1 MDAARWQRLQDLFFA
16 LREAP
21 PEERERTLR
30 SLAADDPGVAAEL
43 RSLLEVDG
51 AAGLLDG
58 QSLSLSDLLDEPLP
72 ERIGPYVVAGEIGR
86 GGMGVVCRAYDPRL
100 RRDVALKLLP
110 HALVHDRSARERF
123 MTEARAA
130 SALDHPHICTVY
142 DIGELD
148 DGRLYLAMALYAR
161 GTLADRL
168 ATGRLD
174 PREAARVA
182 LQVASALAAAHRADI
197 VHRDVKPR
205 NIAFGDDGEARLL
218 DFGIAVLGSATER
231 ATDSTAGTP
240 AYMAPEQ
247 VRGEPVDRRVD
258 VWSLGVVLYEML
270 TGRRPFAGGDR
281 TALLDAIVRADPPEV
296 RSLAPNVPRK
306 LAEVVRRALAK
317 NPDDRYDGAADV
329 LRALASAL
337 PSLASGSAAAHPLTS
352 ARTLVV
358 SGRTLAVAGAVA
370 TLAALSA
377 IGVVRMRAA
386 DGDAAQGGV
395 DGLDASAV
403 VLLPFRVSGDSAL
416 SYLREGMVDLLAARL
431 TGEGGLRAV
440 DTRTVHNG
448 WRRTYGE
455 RSADLP
461 ADTAAR
467 FARGLGAG
475 RVLLGDVIGTADGL
489 VVNASVLDAGA
500 RTVGRGSAHGS
511 HEQLPDLVDR
521 LVGQLLSTSAGED
534 PQRLAALTSTS
545 LPALRAYLE
554 GQAAYRRGR
563 YEDALLRFNHALEYD
578 STFALAGLGLAF
590 AGGWTSGAESLRA
603 RGFDVAWR
611 HRQRLSERDRALLVA
626 NVGPEYPRPSS
637 VRQLLDA
644 TERALTTSP
653 DRVELWY
660 ELGDRYFH
668 FGKVIG
674 SERWREQA
682 ESALRRALELE
693 PEFGPALHHLVA
705 LHALRNE
712 PDALRRMVAAY
723 LSVDSLGATA
733 DYIRWRAAHALSEP
747 ALANGVLID
756 SMDVE
761 VLGWVAMQTVDE
773 GVALEDGLAA
783 ARALAERPGTNP
795 QRFERLLG
803 LHNFAVNAG
812 LATLTARAAE
822 ELRGVQPDP
831 AFVDRLNVLVALYGD
846 GDTAVARASADALA
860 RRVDSPIAAC
870 VLELWRIE
878 HDGAPDSSG
887 ASPHSATAAPAG
899 VPSPVSA
906 FGAGI
911 DEAGSVQ
918 RTLCDA
924 VLAATREVRESGS
937 AGARAQALDS
947 ILRDGPISG
956 PMGDGHT
963 EYAHVALV
971 RLLEGTGDRTGAL
984 AAASRRLYFIGW
996 NHYAATS
1003 LREEARL
1010 AEGAGDAERALRAWR
1025 HYLALR
1031 GGAEPPLGAFTEGAR
1046 AGLARLGAEAARPE
1060 RP

>member
-1 MDAARWQRLQDLFFA
+1 MDAARWQRLQDRFLA
-16 LREAP
+16 LREDP
-21 PEERERTLR
+21 PEERERALR
-30 SLAADDPGVAAEL
+30 SLAEEDPEMAAEL
-43 RSLLEVDG
+43 RSLLEVDD
-51 AAGLLDG
+51 APGLLDAPSP
-58 QSLSLSDLLDEPLP
+58 SLSELLDEPLP

-110 HALVHDRSARERF
+110 RALVHDRSARERF

-142 DIGELD
+142 DIGELE
-148 DGRLYLAMALYAR
+148 DGRLYLAMALYGR

-174 PREAARVA
+174 AREAARVA
-182 LQVASALAAAHRADI
+182 LQVASALAAAHRAGI

-205 NIAFGDDGEARLL
+205 NIAFGEDGEARLL
-218 DFGIAVLGSATER
+218 DFGIAVLGSAAEGT
-231 ATDSTAGTP
+231 ADSTAGTP

-270 TGRRPFAGGDR
+270 TGRRPFAGEDR
-281 TALLDAIVRADPPEV
+281 AALLDAIVRGEPPDV
-296 RSLAPNVPRK
+296 RSLAPHVPRR

-317 NPDDRYDGAADV
+317 DPADRYDGAAEV
-329 LRALASAL
+329 QRALESAL
-337 PSLASGSAAAHPLTS
+337 PSRASGRAAVRANAS
-352 ARTLVV
+352 GRTLVV
-358 SGRTLAVAGAVA
+358 AGS
-370 TLAALSA
+370 LAALTALS
-377 IGVVRMRAA
+377 GVGVLLMRSA
-386 DGDAAQGGV
+386 DGDARGSGA
-395 DGLDASAV
+395 DDLDASALV
-403 VLLPFRVSGDSAL
+403 VLPFRVTGDSAL

-440 DTRTVHNG
+440 DTRTVHNA
-448 WRRTYGE
+448 WRRSYGE

-461 ADTAAR
+461 ADSAVR

-475 RVLLGDVIGTADGL
+475 SVLLGDVIGGAGGL
-489 VVNASVLDAGA
+489 VVNASVLDADA
-500 RTVGRGSAHGS
+500 RTVGRASAQGSHGS
-511 HEQLPDLVDR
+511 LPDLVDR
-521 LVGQLLSTSAGED
+521 LVGQLLSTSARED

-563 YEDALLRFNHALEYD
+563 YEEALLRFNHALEYD

-611 HRQRLSERDRALLVA
+611 HRERLSERDRALLVA

-637 VRQLLDA
+637 VRQLIDA
-644 TERALTTSP
+644 TERALAMSP

-674 SERWREQA
+674 SERWDAQA

-712 PDALRRMVAAY
+712 PDELRRVVAAY
-723 LSVDSLGATA
+723 LSVDSGGATA
-733 DYIRWRAAHALSEP
+733 DYVRWRAARALNEP
-747 ALANGVLID
+747 ALADGVLID

-761 VLGWVAMQTVDE
+761 VLGWIAMQTVDE
-773 GVALEDGLAA
+773 GVAPGDGLDA
-783 ARALAERPGTNP
+783 ARVLAERPGTNP

-803 LHNFAVNAG
+803 LHSFAVNAG
-812 LATLTARAAE
+812 SAALAARAAE
-822 ELRGVQPDP
+822 ELRAVQPEP
-831 AFVDRLNVLVALYGD
+831 AFVDRLNVLAALYGD
-846 GDTAVARASADALA
+846 GDTAVARASAGALA
-860 RRVDSPIAAC
+860 RLGDSPITAC
-870 VLELWRIE
+870 VLELWRLE
-878 HDGAPDSSG
+878 QDGAAGSSG
-887 ASPHSATAAPAG
+887 TPPRGASAAPADAS
-899 VPSPVSA
+899 SPASA

-911 DEAGSVQ
+911 DDAGGVQ
-918 RTLCDA
+918 RTLCEA
-924 VLAATREVRESGS
+924 VLAATREVRERGA
-937 AGARAQALDS
+937 AGARVQALDS

-963 EYAHVALV
+963 EYPHVALA
-971 RLLEGTGDRTGAL
+971 RLLERAGDRAGAL

-1003 LREEARL
+1003 LREEAQL
-1010 AEGAGDAERALRAWR
+1010 AQSAGERERALRAWR
-1025 HYLALR
+1025 QYLALR
-1031 GGAEPPLGAFTEGAR
+1031 GSAEPSLAAFTEAAR
-1046 AGLARLGAEAARPE
+1046 AAVARLETETARPE